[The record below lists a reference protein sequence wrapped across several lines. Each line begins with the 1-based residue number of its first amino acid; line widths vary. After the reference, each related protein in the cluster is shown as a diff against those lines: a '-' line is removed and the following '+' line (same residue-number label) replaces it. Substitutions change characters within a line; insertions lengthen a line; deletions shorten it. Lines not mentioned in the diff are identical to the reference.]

1 MQPWTALELA
11 RFLGWADVEHRDLAM
26 GWRLLAA
33 TGIPR
38 GEALALR
45 WRDVDLDAGRLQVRR
60 SVGTVK
66 TKGAGEELVEGST
79 KTGQA
84 RMVDIDS
91 DTVAALRAYRANR
104 GLLSL
109 ELVRDTALVLGGLDG
124 ISWCPR
130 GETLHTHTAV
140 ALAAMSVECLA

>member
-1 MQPWTALELA
+1 
-11 RFLGWADVEHRDLAM
+11 
-26 GWRLLAA
+26 
-33 TGIPR
+33 
-38 GEALALR
+38 
-45 WRDVDLDAGRLQVRR
+45 
-60 SVGTVK
+60 
-66 TKGAGEELVEGST
+66 
-79 KTGQA
+79 
-84 RMVDIDS
+84 MVDIDS